1 MLKIIDTSQFNV
13 KLKATIQKTGR
24 LGFTNDTAL
33 ALKLSTD
40 TFVRFAED
48 DEEAGS
54 LFLIL
59 SDIEDANSFRVGK
72 SGQYYYLPT
81 KLMFDAFGYNYQDGV
96 IMFDL
101 VRKADYD
108 ATLSGRV
115 YKLKR
120 KEK

>member
-24 LGFTNDTAL
+24 LGFTDETSR
-33 ALKLSTD
+33 ALKLSTE
-40 TFVRFAED
+40 TYARFALD
-48 DEEAGS
+48 DEEEGS
-54 LFLIL
+54 LFLVL
-59 SDIEDANSFRVGK
+59 SEVEDANSFRVNK

-81 KLMFDAFGYNYQDGV
+81 KLMFDAFGYDYKAGV

-101 VRKADYD
+101 VRKSDYD

>member
-1 MLKIIDTSQFNV
+1 MLKIIDTSQFNA

-24 LGFTNDTAL
+24 LGFTEETSRV
-33 ALKLSTD
+33 LKLSTD
-40 TFVRFAED
+40 TFVRFAQD
-48 DEEAGS
+48 DEEDGS
-54 LFLIL
+54 LFLVL
-59 SDIEDANSFRVGK
+59 SETDDANSFRVGK

-81 KLMFDAFGYNYQDGV
+81 KLMFDAFGYNYKAGT
-96 IMFDL
+96 IIFDL

-108 ATLSGRV
+108 ATLAGRV